1 MVQHKHYLINLVIL
15 IAVFVFGF
23 FSLMGV
29 HLFFERVEAKFDAT
43 ILNEQVRF
51 RIGEKIIGHIDT
63 VESHYYKMVT
73 LGAHMGVERVRK
85 EILQETKAIRDLL
98 HLLDHGGSIELEVGL
113 NLPDVETIKETLTYY
128 RKQGQNTSI
137 EFIDLAPKIDALE
150 KKVDELARFVS
161 QREHNANNQ
170 NTEQEI
176 VIFLKQLPTHFIRMK
191 ENAGR
196 LLYESRQEMLHVKVQ
211 SEREKAFYN
220 FLQYVIALCVT
231 GLILILG
238 TLLARGILRT
248 NKALFESNE
257 NAKQLAIK
265 AQTADRAKSQF
276 LANMSHE
283 IRTPLNGI
291 IGFANILTQSAVTP
305 QNREYARIIFE
316 NSHAL
321 LDIINDILDLSK
333 VEQGN
338 VEVIDAPFEP
348 IVLMERV
355 VELFAIKAK
364 EKALRFYF
372 YASPTIPELL
382 IGDMIRLRQVLSNL
396 LGNAMKFTPNGGKVH
411 FEVRQVEATEENVR
425 LRFSV
430 KDSGIGI
437 SPEQKMKI
445 FEPFMQADDGIARR
459 FGGTGLGL
467 SISSEIVQKMGSH
480 IEVESELGKGSTFF
494 FEMNFPIGGC
504 SVPSQDVNQTQRFA
518 ILGKPSMFPELLEV
532 IQVHLNKWGKLQ
544 AWNPQ
549 EEVDALFCYS
559 NTENIEEILKEYK
572 IAFPKSLII
581 LIKDDCSFELPF
593 ALEPLVDHFLECPI
607 YGSKIFNAIVSLF
620 KIDAGVSFEQ
630 EKCSPSGKKV
640 LVAEDNSTNRQLMA
654 IYLEK
659 LGITCKMAENGQEAV
674 ALYMQET
681 FDAILMDIN
690 MPIMDGIAATKAILE
705 EEKRS
710 QRVHIP
716 IVALTANTLKGDKER
731 YEKMGMEGHLSKPID
746 FKELKAFFENL
757 VVNKEE
763 PVLITNNEPMISR
776 EMIAHKMSLDNVTVD
791 MILDNFFLTLDED
804 LTKLETALQLHDQE
818 ASAQATH
825 YLKGAC
831 ANLFLEEA
839 VSLLSRIE
847 DEPMRSLET
856 LQVLRRYF
864 DALR

>member
-1 MVQHKHYLINLVIL
+1 
-15 IAVFVFGF
+15 
-23 FSLMGV
+23 
-29 HLFFERVEAKFDAT
+29 
-43 ILNEQVRF
+43 
-51 RIGEKIIGHIDT
+51 
-63 VESHYYKMVT
+63 
-73 LGAHMGVERVRK
+73 
-85 EILQETKAIRDLL
+85 
-98 HLLDHGGSIELEVGL
+98 
-113 NLPDVETIKETLTYY
+113 
-128 RKQGQNTSI
+128 
-137 EFIDLAPKIDALE
+137 
-150 KKVDELARFVS
+150 
-161 QREHNANNQ
+161 
-170 NTEQEI
+170 
-176 VIFLKQLPTHFIRMK
+176 
-191 ENAGR
+191 
-196 LLYESRQEMLHVKVQ
+196 
-211 SEREKAFYN
+211 
-220 FLQYVIALCVT
+220 
-231 GLILILG
+231 
-238 TLLARGILRT
+238 
-248 NKALFESNE
+248 
-257 NAKQLAIK
+257 
-265 AQTADRAKSQF
+265 
-276 LANMSHE
+276 
-283 IRTPLNGI
+283 
-291 IGFANILTQSAVTP
+291 
-305 QNREYARIIFE
+305 
-316 NSHAL
+316 
-321 LDIINDILDLSK
+321 
-333 VEQGN
+333 
-338 VEVIDAPFEP
+338 
-348 IVLMERV
+348 
-355 VELFAIKAK
+355 
-364 EKALRFYF
+364 
-372 YASPTIPELL
+372 
-382 IGDMIRLRQVLSNL
+382 
-396 LGNAMKFTPNGGKVH
+396 
-411 FEVRQVEATEENVR
+411 
-425 LRFSV
+425 
-430 KDSGIGI
+430 
-437 SPEQKMKI
+437 
-445 FEPFMQADDGIARR
+445 
-459 FGGTGLGL
+459 
-467 SISSEIVQKMGSH
+467 MGSH

-494 FEMNFPIGGC
+494 FEMSFPIGGC
-504 SVPSQDVNQTQRFA
+504 SVPSKDENQVQRFA

-532 IQVHLNKWGKLQ
+532 IQVYLNKWGKLQ

-620 KIDAGVSFEQ
+620 KIDAAVSFEQ

-640 LVAEDNSTNRQLMA
+640 LVAEDNPTNRQLMA